1 MNYARLENSARL
13 QRTLAALEAGGWK
26 STRDLIRAANVCA
39 VNSCISELRANGF
52 EISTRCLGRGRFE
65 YKLEGK
71 A

>member
-13 QRTLAALEAGGWK
+13 QRTLKALESGDWK
-26 STRDLIRAANVCA
+26 STRDLIRTANVCA

-52 EISTRCLGRGRFE
+52 EISTRCFGKGRYE